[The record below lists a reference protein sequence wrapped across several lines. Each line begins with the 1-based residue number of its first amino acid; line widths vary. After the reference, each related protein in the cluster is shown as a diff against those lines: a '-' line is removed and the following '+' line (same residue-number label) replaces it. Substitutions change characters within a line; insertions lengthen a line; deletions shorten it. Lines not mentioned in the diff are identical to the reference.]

1 MDDYRDLVTV
11 SLTLVCAGVML
22 VAGQLY
28 LEQHPTLL
36 NHPVEQPQHPQTPPA
51 LISHAPSPQED
62 ATDPLHG
69 VKNNRTG

>member
-22 VAGQLY
+22 VTGQLY

-36 NHPVEQPQHPQTPPA
+36 NHPVEQPEQPQTPPA
-51 LISHAPSPQED
+51 LISRAPLPQEN
-62 ATDPLHG
+62 ATDPHQG
-69 VKNNRTG
+69 VKNNRNG

>member
-28 LEQHPTLL
+28 IEQHPTLL
-36 NHPVEQPQHPQTPPA
+36 NRPVEPPQRPQTAPA
-51 LISHAPSPQED
+51 LISHAPVPQEN
-62 ATDPLHG
+62 ATDPRQG
-69 VKNNRTG
+69 VKKDRTG